1 VATAAA
7 PAGRTASKRNEHPLL
22 ALTARR
28 LGIGV
33 ITLFVVSVIVFLA
46 TEVLPGNA
54 AFAVLGRSA
63 NPVRLHALERQ
74 LHLNQ
79 SLLAQYWT
87 WLSGLLSG
95 KLGTSLANGQ
105 PVWGLAE
112 PRLINSAVLV
122 LVTGV
127 IGTVLGVALG
137 AVAAL
142 RKDSWFDH
150 ACSVVALAV
159 TSLPEFVVAITLI
172 ILFSTVVSHLLPA
185 VSLLPPG
192 TYAWS
197 QPELLILPVA
207 TLVIVIV
214 PYIFRMMRAAMIEA
228 LESDYVEM
236 ARLKGV
242 PEWRIVLAH
251 ALPNAIAP
259 TIQVIG
265 LNFLYLAGGV
275 VVVEYVF
282 NFPGIGQ
289 GLVFAVN
296 NRDIPVIQFIVV
308 VLAAFYVCVNIVSDV
323 VALLVTPRTAGDTG
337 TGHPVRTSSLA
348 VRALGGGTHSAGR
361 GGPGDGTSRRAGGGH
376 RSGILAAFAECAAD
390 VDVRQAVRPVP
401 AGR

>member
-1 VATAAA
+1 MAIATA
-7 PAGRTASKRNEHPLL
+7 PAEQAVPGRNEHPLL
-22 ALTARR
+22 VLTARR
-28 LGIGV
+28 LAIGV
-33 ITLFVVSVIVFLA
+33 LTLFLVSVIVFLA

-63 NPVRLHALERQ
+63 NPARLHALERQ
-74 LHLNQ
+74 LHLDQ
-79 SLLAQYWT
+79 SVLAQYWT
-87 WLSGLLSG
+87 WLSGLFTG
-95 KLGTSLANGQ
+95 KLGTSLANGE
-105 PVWGLAE
+105 PVWRLVEPLLVFAAGL
-112 PRLINSAVLV
+112 LGAVV
-122 LVTGV
+122 
-127 IGTVLGVALG
+127 GVALG
-137 AVAAL
+137 AIAAL
-142 RKDSWFDH
+142 RKDRVFDH
-150 ACSVVALAV
+150 VSSVAALTV

-242 PEWRIVLAH
+242 PEWQIVLVH

-289 GLVFAVN
+289 GLVFAVD
-296 NRDIPVIQFIVV
+296 NRDIPVIQLIVV
-308 VLAAFYVCVNIVSDV
+308 MLAAFYVCVNIVSDV
-323 VALLVTPRTAGDTG
+323 IALLASPR
-337 TGHPVRTSSLA
+337 
-348 VRALGGGTHSAGR
+348 
-361 GGPGDGTSRRAGGGH
+361 RRIP
-376 RSGILAAFAECAAD
+376 R
-390 VDVRQAVRPVP
+390 
-401 AGR
+401 